1 VRQLLTESLTISVLG
16 AAAGCVLATV
26 LLRML
31 SNWRAPLEFPIQFDV
46 SPDWR
51 VFLFACLAAVTT
63 GISFGL
69 GPASR
74 VWRADATPSL
84 KGDCPAVSGRLWLS
98 RDLLLPIQIAICCIL
113 VVSSLV
119 AARGLARSF
128 QTPLGFRP
136 DGVAV
141 VGYDLGLARYDE
153 ERGRSFQQQALQAI
167 SSLPGIES
175 AAIANSVPLSIDQST
190 TTVYPSNTTEF
201 RPKNRHGA
209 TYYQVSPG
217 YFRTVG
223 TTLLSGR
230 DFTLQDKAKSPF
242 VAIVNRTFARRVLGE
257 ESAVGRR
264 FRWGPKGEDLVEVV
278 GVVEDGKYETLTE
291 NSKETVFFPMLQS
304 YSPTTLMLVRSRRPE
319 SEVAAEMRKTIQQ
332 LDPNLAVYG
341 VGALRE
347 ILGLVYLPMHAAVI
361 TLGAFGALALM
372 LCLTGIY
379 GLSAYTVSRRTR
391 EIGIR
396 VALGARPIQVLRFVF
411 GRLGTLVALGTLA
424 GFALGIAGTGILGSI
439 VYQADS
445 RDPVVV
451 AGAIFCI
458 SLVALAAAL
467 HPARR
472 VTSLDPVQSLRHE

>member
-1 VRQLLTESLTISVLG
+1 
-16 AAAGCVLATV
+16 
-26 LLRML
+26 
-31 SNWRAPLEFPIQFDV
+31 
-46 SPDWR
+46 
-51 VFLFACLAAVTT
+51 
-63 GISFGL
+63 
-69 GPASR
+69 
-74 VWRADATPSL
+74 
-84 KGDCPAVSGRLWLS
+84 LWLS
-98 RDLLLPIQIAICCIL
+98 RDLLLPVQIAICCIL

-119 AARGLARSF
+119 AARGLARSV
-128 QTPLGFRP
+128 QTPLGFMP

-141 VGYDLGLARYDE
+141 VGYDLGMARYDE
-153 ERGRSFQQQALQAI
+153 KRGRSFQQQALQAI
-167 SSLPGIES
+167 SSLPGVES
-175 AAIANSVPLSIDQST
+175 AFSNSVPLSIDQST
-190 TTVYPSNTTEF
+190 TTIYPANTTDF

-223 TTLLSGR
+223 TMLLSGR

-242 VAIVNRTFARRVLGE
+242 VAIVNRTFARRVLKE

-264 FRWGPKGEDLVEVV
+264 FRWGPKGEDWVEVV

-291 NSKETVFFPMLQS
+291 NPKETVFFAMLQS
-304 YSPTTLMLVRSRRPE
+304 YSPTTLILARSRRPE
-319 SEVAAEMRKTIQQ
+319 SEVAAEMRTTIQR

-341 VGALRE
+341 VGGLRE
-347 ILGLVYLPMHAAVI
+347 MLGLVYLPMHAAVI
-361 TLGAFGALALM
+361 TLGAFGGLALM

-396 VALGARPIQVLRFVF
+396 IALGARPIQVLRFVF
-411 GRLGTLVALGTLA
+411 GRLGTLVAAGTLV
-424 GFALGIAGTGILGSI
+424 GFALGIAGTGVLASI

-445 RDPVVV
+445 RDPVVI

-458 SLVALAAAL
+458 SVVALAAAL

-472 VTSLDPVQSLRHE
+472 ITSLDPVQSLRHE